1 MAYSTRDIR
10 NIALA
15 GHAFVGKT
23 TLVERLLHH
32 KGLIGR
38 AGQVEEGNTVCDFED
53 EEKRHKHSLSPAV
66 VHFEHEGRQINLI
79 DTPGYP
85 DFAGVAMSCFPAVET
100 VAVVIDALTGI
111 QMNTRRMFRFAKER
125 KLPTML
131 IINKIDQP
139 GVDLQALRDHIVEA
153 FGAECVAVNKPKD
166 NGADVVDLLETTTGQ
181 TDLGSVEESRT
192 RLLDQIVEVDDTLAE
207 RYLEDPGSITPDEW
221 HDALIKALRGG

>member
-1 MAYSTRDIR
+1 
-10 NIALA
+10 
-15 GHAFVGKT
+15 
-23 TLVERLLHH
+23 
-32 KGLIGR
+32 
-38 AGQVEEGNTVCDFED
+38 
-53 EEKRHKHSLSPAV
+53 
-66 VHFEHEGRQINLI
+66 
-79 DTPGYP
+79 
-85 DFAGVAMSCFPAVET
+85 
-100 VAVVIDALTGI
+100 
-111 QMNTRRMFRFAKER
+111 
-125 KLPTML
+125 TML

-221 HDALIKALRGG
+221 HDALIKALREAHLVPIVYCSAKTGAGLDGLLHIFAN